1 MKLNTIFCCCFLL
14 SCSAISLYGQVPERK
29 ATILDHKDQIRIQKV
44 TTLSSPH
51 RETNLSITPDGQ
63 FLFFMSLRG
72 GQPWSRSYMTFR
84 GDSVY
89 DGDIWYSQ
97 KVGGRWQTPRSM
109 PYGINTGQGED
120 EPNISAD
127 GKTVYFQSWN
137 TNWHLSGG
145 PYYKARCTDGKTWG
159 ERQGLGGGIT
169 EFFRIMPATDG
180 MTLSYD
186 ERRFIVAAG
195 PDYDAN
201 MDIYMSK
208 QSTYGWTYCKK
219 LPISTPG
226 DDRSVF
232 LAADGKTLYFASD
245 GYEGFGG
252 LDIYKTTL
260 NSDGTFG
267 EVINVGAP
275 FNTTRDDYG
284 LILTA
289 DGNEAYFVRDGDIYF
304 ADLQLADERIKPDI
318 IEYVHTLTGTVRDSA
333 SWRGLTSEV
342 ILLDARTKRVV
353 KKVTTN
359 TSGKYSIELPNKSR
373 VYDQIIVCEGYPNTR
388 RTITTETKGF
398 NETYPSNFLLA
409 KTPEKTEPQP
419 QVIVQNQPPV
429 KENPHPAPEEDHDQ
443 VPVISKVD
451 TKPRTIETPT
461 VIPQTPV
468 ETVEITDPYSFD
480 GVAENNLILLLDVSA
495 SMRKPEKL
503 PLLKDSFKK
512 LLEHMRPE
520 DQVSIVVYSGDAE
533 VILDGISAARQKTI
547 SDAIENLRSGGGTKG
562 RTALR
567 KAYSIASRNFI
578 SGGNNRIILAT
589 DGYFE
594 VDDLYSIAEKNAS
607 NAVYLSVFSF
617 GKLNDDKVK
626 QLQTLAEK
634 GGGNYAGIT
643 AENVDLALLKEAK
656 AVRKR

>member
-1 MKLNTIFCCCFLL
+1 MKLNTLL
-14 SCSAISLYGQVPERK
+14 SCFFALSVSVFSLKSQPVERK

-72 GQPWSRSYMTFR
+72 SQPWSRSYMTFK
-84 GDSVY
+84 GDSVF

-97 KVGGRWQTPRSM
+97 KTNGRWQPPRSM

-137 TNWHLSGG
+137 TNWYRTGG

-159 ERQGLGGGIT
+159 EREGLGGGIT

-180 MTLSYD
+180 MTLAAD
-186 ERRFIVAAG
+186 EKRLIVAAG

-275 FNTTRDDYG
+275 FNTSRDDYG

-318 IEYVHTLTGTVRDSA
+318 PEFVHTLTGTVRDSTT
-333 SWRGLTSEV
+333 WRGLTSEV
-342 ILLDARTKRVV
+342 IVLDARTKRVV

-359 TSGKYSIELPNKSR
+359 TAGKYSIELPNKSR
-373 VYDQIIVCEGYPNTR
+373 VYDQIVVCEGYPNSR
-388 RTITTETKGF
+388 RTINVTTKAY
-398 NETYPSNFLLA
+398 NETYPSNFLLS
-409 KTPEKTEPQP
+409 KTPVVTEPEP
-419 QVIVQNQPPV
+419 QIIVQNHTSQP
-429 KENPHPAPEEDHDQ
+429 EAPTHTEEDDQ

-451 TKPRTIETPT
+451 IKPRAVTEPPKIT
-461 VIPQTPV
+461 QTPV
-468 ETVEITDPYSFD
+468 ETVEIADPYSFD

-520 DQVSIVVYSGDAE
+520 DQISIVVYSGDAE
-533 VILDGISAARQKTI
+533 VILDGVSAARQKTI

-562 RTALR
+562 RMALR
-567 KAYSIASRNFI
+567 KAYNIASRNFI
-578 SGGNNRIILAT
+578 GEGNNRIILAT

-607 NAVYLSVFSF
+607 NSVYLSVFSF

-643 AENVDLALLKEAK
+643 AENVDLALLKEVK
-656 AVRKR
+656 AVRKK